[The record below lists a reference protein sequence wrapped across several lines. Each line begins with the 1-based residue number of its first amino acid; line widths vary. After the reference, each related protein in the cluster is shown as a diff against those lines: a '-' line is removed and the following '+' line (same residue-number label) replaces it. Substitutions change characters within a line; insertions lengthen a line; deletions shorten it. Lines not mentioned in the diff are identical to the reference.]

1 MDNEEINNS
10 PELRKSDHS
19 GSPAS
24 VWLYLSSLIQKP
36 CNSLSLDHLDDKV
49 DLFEGLNTRNK
60 MNIDH
65 R

>member
-1 MDNEEINNS
+1 MDNEEINNRQ
-10 PELRKSDHS
+10 EVRKSDHS
-19 GSPAS
+19 GSPVS

-36 CNSLSLDHLDDKV
+36 CNSLSLDHLEDRV
-49 DLFEGLNTRNK
+49 DLFEINNRNV